1 MSAVAQLRRLTD
13 GSVHRLEGDTT
24 TIGRGGEHEIA
35 LDAPAVSRS
44 HAVVERTPHG
54 YSLRDLASRNGTFL
68 NGERLDDTPH
78 PLRDGDEIVIAGIET
93 FKFVDPMATPI
104 SPRIGRLT
112 GVWLDPDSG
121 AVWVDAQL
129 VEPPLSG
136 RQQALVELLAANV
149 DTIVTRETIIATVWA
164 DVAADGVSAGAIDAL
179 VKRVKGRFRPLQ
191 QRDDYL
197 EVVRDRGIR
206 LRST

>member
-1 MSAVAQLRRLTD
+1 
-13 GSVHRLEGDTT
+13 DTT
-24 TIGRGGEHEIA
+24 TIGRDPGHEIV
-35 LDAPAVSRS
+35 LDAPAVSRA

-68 NGERLDDTPH
+68 NGERLDGTPH
-78 PLRDGDEIVIAGIET
+78 PLRDEDEIVVAGIET
-93 FKFVDPMATPI
+93 FRFVDPLATPI

-112 GVWLDPDSG
+112 GVWVDPDSG

-164 DVAADGVSAGAIDAL
+164 DVAAEGVSAGAIDAL

-206 LRST
+206 LRSA